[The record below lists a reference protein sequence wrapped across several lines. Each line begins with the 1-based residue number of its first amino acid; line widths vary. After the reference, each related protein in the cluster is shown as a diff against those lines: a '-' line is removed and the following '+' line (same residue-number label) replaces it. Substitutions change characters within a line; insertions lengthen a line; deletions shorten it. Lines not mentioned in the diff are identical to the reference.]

1 MSDLEVAQPPAK
13 SESWYAILD
22 AAVAEFAE
30 HGRSGVRMEHVAKRA
45 GYNKSLLYRY
55 FSNRDTLFEA
65 ALARQFEGR
74 QTMLANSPADFAQML
89 SWWSDS
95 NRDNP
100 LFMRMILR
108 EALDSSAAEPVAAEA
123 RQAYYQQQLAGLKGL
138 QQHGQIAE
146 PFAPDMLFLAL
157 LAVTILP
164 TALPQICQLV
174 TGLDPD
180 SNEFKERWTEF
191 LSTFTEQLA
200 PK

>member
-1 MSDLEVAQPPAK
+1 MSESEVAQSMPK

-30 HGRSGVRMEHVAKRA
+30 HGRTGVRMEHVAKRA
-45 GYNKSLLYRY
+45 GYNKSLVYRY
-55 FSNRDTLFEA
+55 FSNRETLFEA

-74 QTMLANSPADFAQML
+74 QSILADSPSDFTQIL
-89 SWWSDS
+89 SWWSDN

-123 RQAYYQQQLAGLKGL
+123 RQDYYQQQLMALKGF
-138 QQHGQIAE
+138 QQRGQIAE
-146 PFAPDMLFLAL
+146 QFAPDTLFLAL

-174 TGLDPD
+174 TGLDPA
-180 SNEFKERWTEF
+180 SSEFNERWAVF
-191 LSTFTEQLA
+191 LNTFTEQLA